1 MKFWFTSIKRQNR
14 KLKLKA
20 DNCYSECK
28 IKCIKLI
35 DEYRKNHH
43 FFIVNAI
50 CYNHESIFT
59 PKNHLIR
66 SVLKKLKNKKVK
78 KIKIYNP
85 NDKRNL
91 SHAYDF
97 LPLFDKTMNRN
108 KGEDYVF
115 ANSSNTSIKKI
126 FILINKKYKK
136 KIKYTFNKNVSF
148 SRVANNRKIIK
159 TFGYKPNYSFKKI
172 IERMISYQKKKLFI
186 T

>member
-1 MKFWFTSIKRQNR
+1 M
-14 KLKLKA
+14 
-20 DNCYSECK
+20 
-28 IKCIKLI
+28 
-35 DEYRKNHH
+35 
-43 FFIVNAI
+43 
-50 CYNHESIFT
+50 
-59 PKNHLIR
+59 
-66 SVLKKLKNKKVK
+66 
-78 KIKIYNP
+78 
-85 NDKRNL
+85 

-126 FILINKKYKK
+126 VTLINKNIK